1 MTEKRKK
8 KILFVGGGIE
18 TLPGVMLAKS
28 QGLEVLV
35 SDRDPQAVCVNQAD
49 HFINASTYDS
59 AETIAKINKFKESNG
74 AIDGV
79 ISLATDVPLTV
90 ARVAKA
96 FNLPGIPVESAQ
108 ISSDKLLMKELFK
121 KNNLKIPW
129 YTAVESLA
137 QLSALR
143 RQQDGDL
150 VLKPVDS
157 RGGRGVLLITKH
169 TDLAWAF
176 NTSIKY
182 SQKKRLLVE
191 EYLPGPQVSTESLI
205 VDGVPY
211 TIGFSDRNYS
221 RLSQFKPHIIEDGGD
236 LPSKL
241 SLIQQEKIKQSVERA
256 AEAIKIRNGVIKG
269 DMVLFNN
276 KGYIIEVA
284 PRLSGGYF
292 CSHEIPLNTG
302 VNFLNAALKIAL
314 GEQVKKI
321 DLVPKRNDF
330 VCQRYIFPRNG
341 VVKNIEVPSWIKS
354 HKNIKFW
361 QIRLKI
367 GDKIEKIDSHP
378 ARAGLVITTGASR
391 LKAQEIAEKAVQEI
405 RITIE

>member
-1 MTEKRKK
+1 LTEKRKK

-18 TLPGVMLAKS
+18 TLPGIILAKS

-35 SDRDPQAVCVNQAD
+35 SDRDPKAMCVNQAD
-49 HFINASTYDS
+49 HFIEVSTYDI
-59 AETIAKINKFKESNG
+59 AETIAEIKSFNERNG

-90 ARVAKA
+90 ASVAKA

-108 ISSDKLLMKELFK
+108 VSSDKLLMKDLFK

-129 YTAVESLA
+129 YSAVDNLE
-137 QLSALR
+137 QLIALR
-143 RQQDGDL
+143 SKQIGDL

-157 RGGRGVLLITKH
+157 RGGRGVLLISKH

-176 NTSIKY
+176 NTSIRY
-182 SQKKRLLVE
+182 SPKKRLLVE
-191 EYLPGPQVSTESLI
+191 EYLPGPQVSTESLVI
-205 VDGVPY
+205 DGVSY

-221 RLSQFKPHIIEDGGD
+221 RLSQFEPHIIEDGGD

-241 SLIQQEKIKQSVERA
+241 SLKQQEKIKRSVEKA
-256 AEAIKIRNGVIKG
+256 AEVLKITDGVIKG

-276 KGYIIEVA
+276 DGYIIEVA

-314 GEQVKKI
+314 GEKVEKKE
-321 DLVPKRNDF
+321 LVPKINSH

-341 VVKNIEVPSWIKS
+341 VVTNIEVPFWIKRN
-354 HKNIKFW
+354 KNIKLW

-378 ARAGLVITTGASR
+378 ARAGLVIATGTTR
-391 LKAQEIAEKAVQEI
+391 LQAQYLAEKAIQEI
-405 RITIE
+405 KITVE

>member
-108 ISSDKLLMKELFK
+108 ISSDKLLMKDLFK

-137 QLSALR
+137 QLLALR

-169 TDLAWAF
+169 TDLDWAF

-276 KGYIIEVA
+276 EGYIIEVA

-405 RITIE
+405 RISIE